1 MKPLFLLLPIIL
13 LAGCATQKPAAIPIA
28 STAKVEQNL
37 AVLKQQLND
46 GVQMSSAV
54 GTQFKKI
61 QDASDVIG
69 AYLAAQDN
77 KDVRTPLK

>member
-1 MKPLFLLLPIIL
+1 MRFLLLPIIL
-13 LAGCATQKPAAIPIA
+13 LTGCATHQVAAIPIA
-28 STAKVEQNL
+28 STAQVEKNL

-46 GVQMSSAV
+46 GVQMSAEV
-54 GTQFKKI
+54 NTQFKKI

-77 KDVRTPLK
+77 KDVKPLK